1 MSRNPE
7 ASYIDALQGKLKWNY
22 TTGLELKAM
31 LDASIQHSQLQSPCT
46 PGGEGEGSPSAAG
59 AAIPSVATA
68 SNASTIIS
76 EGKAAKAAKG
86 SEGTAADCGGKAMEA
101 MEAAVPS
108 KGIGPYELSFEGTV
122 DAGAVIRYVDAWYDA
137 IIDST
142 GRIGVNYKKSNWS
155 LDHICPGRTLFT
167 LYDLSGKQKYKAAM
181 DSLYSQIQ
189 GQPRTAEGGFWHKKI
204 YPGQMWLDGLYMA
217 QPFYAE
223 YTARYVP
230 DSLKSRNWED
240 IARQFD
246 LSWRKCYDSATGLL
260 RHAWDSS
267 EPKMFWA
274 DPTTGQSAHAWGRAL
289 GWYAMALV
297 EVIPFMPAGA
307 LQQDLKI
314 KLNTLCRN
322 LQSYA
327 DPQSG
332 MWYQVLDCPGR
343 EGNYIESTASAM
355 FVYAMLKGA
364 RQGWIDCISLEQ
376 AREKYRALLRSFVS
390 YDPSTGLVNLAD
402 CCEVAGLGGKE
413 NRSGSYEYYINEKI
427 RSNDPKGIGPLV
439 WAALEYEKL

>member
-1 MSRNPE
+1 
-7 ASYIDALQGKLKWNY
+7 
-22 TTGLELKAM
+22 
-31 LDASIQHSQLQSPCT
+31 
-46 PGGEGEGSPSAAG
+46 
-59 AAIPSVATA
+59 
-68 SNASTIIS
+68 
-76 EGKAAKAAKG
+76 
-86 SEGTAADCGGKAMEA
+86 
-101 MEAAVPS
+101 
-108 KGIGPYELSFEGTV
+108 
-122 DAGAVIRYVDAWYDA
+122 
-137 IIDST
+137 
-142 GRIGVNYKKSNWS
+142 
-155 LDHICPGRTLFT
+155 
-167 LYDLSGKQKYKAAM
+167 
-181 DSLYSQIQ
+181 
-189 GQPRTAEGGFWHKKI
+189 
-204 YPGQMWLDGLYMA
+204 
-217 QPFYAE
+217 
-223 YTARYVP
+223 
-230 DSLKSRNWED
+230 
-240 IARQFD
+240 
-246 LSWRKCYDSATGLL
+246 
-260 RHAWDSS
+260 
-267 EPKMFWA
+267 MFWA